1 MVLEKVAQILAERV
15 DCDASEITR
24 ETACADLGI
33 DSLDVTELAM
43 DVEDEFGIELEL
55 DASVTTVGALVDMIE
70 AKQD

>member
-1 MVLEKVAQILAERV
+1 MVLEKVVQILAERV

-24 ETACADLGI
+24 ETAFADLGI

-70 AKQD
+70 AKQN

>member
-15 DCDASEITR
+15 DCAASEITR
-24 ETACADLGI
+24 ETAIADLGI

>member
-1 MVLEKVAQILAERV
+1 MFEKIQSYLANQL
-15 DCDASEITR
+15 DISPDDITR
-24 ETACADLGI
+24 DTTFESLGI